1 MRQCQR
7 SVAGQP
13 RASRRVYTH
22 AGAAASYAALVTT
35 PEVPPRPE
43 NRLALARAR
52 ETRERVIGALQEH
65 FAHDAL
71 DVEEFERRVT
81 LAHTSE
87 SREAILAL
95 LDDLP
100 ALPEASGRPAPAAL
114 VPAAEVRAV
123 QTLRAVMSATERRGP
138 WAVPRKV
145 RVRATMSSTVLDFR
159 DARLPAGPVEI
170 ELGALMSSV
179 EIIVPPGLAVETE
192 GTAFMGTF
200 EHVDRA
206 PAHPDPD
213 APLLRVRGR
222 AIMSAVEIKMRL
234 PGETETDAHRRMKH
248 ERRRQKALPG
258 R

>member
-1 MRQCQR
+1 M
-7 SVAGQP
+7 
-13 RASRRVYTH
+13 
-22 AGAAASYAALVTT
+22 TT
-35 PEVPPRPE
+35 PEVPTRE
-43 NRLALARAR
+43 NRIALSRAQA
-52 ETRERVIGALQEH
+52 TRESVIGALQEH

-87 SREAILAL
+87 SQEAILAL

-100 ALPEASGRPAPAAL
+100 ALPDAPGRAARAAL
-114 VPAAEVRAV
+114 VPAAEVRPA
-123 QTLRAVMSATERRGP
+123 QTLRALMSSTERRGP
-138 WAVPRKV
+138 WAVPRRV

-159 DARLPAGPVEI
+159 EARLPAGAVDVELRAI
-170 ELGALMSSV
+170 MSSV

-192 GTAFMGTF
+192 GSAIMGSF

-213 APLLRVRGR
+213 APLLRVHGL
-222 AIMSAVEIKMRL
+222 ALMGSVEIKMRL
-234 PGETETDAHRRMKH
+234 PGETERDAHRRLKQ
-248 ERRRQKALPG
+248 ERRDRKALPP

>member
-1 MRQCQR
+1 
-7 SVAGQP
+7 
-13 RASRRVYTH
+13 
-22 AGAAASYAALVTT
+22 VTT
-35 PEVPPRPE
+35 PELPTRE
-43 NRLALARAR
+43 NRIALSRAQA
-52 ETRERVIGALQEH
+52 TRESVIGALQEH

-71 DVEEFERRVT
+71 DVDEFERRVT

-87 SREAILAL
+87 SQEAILAL

-100 ALPEASGRPAPAAL
+100 PLPDAPGRAARAAL
-114 VPAAEVRAV
+114 VPAAEVRPA
-123 QTLRAVMSATERRGP
+123 QTLRALMSSTERRGP

-159 DARLPAGPVEI
+159 EARLPAGAVDVE
-170 ELGALMSSV
+170 LRAVMSSI

-192 GTAFMGTF
+192 GTAIMGSF

-213 APLLRVRGR
+213 APLLRVHGL
-222 AIMSAVEIKMRL
+222 ALMGSVEIKMRL
-234 PGETETDAHRRMKH
+234 PGETERDAHRRLKQ
-248 ERRRQKALPG
+248 ERRDRKALPP

>member
-1 MRQCQR
+1 V
-7 SVAGQP
+7 S
-13 RASRRVYTH
+13 T
-22 AGAAASYAALVTT
+22 
-35 PEVPPRPE
+35 PE
-43 NRLALARAR
+43 NRLALSRAQA
-52 ETRERVIGALQEH
+52 TRESVIGALQEH

-100 ALPEASGRPAPAAL
+100 ALPDAAGRAVKAEL
-114 VPAAEVRAV
+114 VPAAEVRPT
-123 QTLRAVMSATERRGP
+123 QTVRALMSSTERRGP
-138 WAVPRKV
+138 WMVPRQV

-159 DARLPAGPVEI
+159 EARLPAGPVDV
-170 ELGALMSSV
+170 ELRAVMSSI

-192 GTAFMGTF
+192 GSAIMGTF

-213 APLLRVRGR
+213 APLLRVHGL
-222 AIMSAVEIKMRL
+222 ALMGSVEIKMRL
-234 PGETETDAHRRMKH
+234 PGESEREAYRRLKQ
-248 ERRRQKALPG
+248 ERRDRKALPG